1 MAEKLPKQTQ
11 KRWKKLSIEM
21 KAKPPMSLNEA
32 RKLLGVELSK
42 KYSDIELTLM
52 LWKMKEL
59 AGSLLDGQINR
70 STKTKGVI

>member
-1 MAEKLPKQTQ
+1 MAEELPKQTQ

-52 LWKMKEL
+52 LWEMKKL
-59 AGSLLDGQINR
+59 SSLLLDEQINR
-70 STKTKGVI
+70 STKTKGMV